1 MIMINIGVNYVVLLH
16 YIKITM
22 TYCDIFLHN
31 IIMYDMKN
39 VISCMHE
46 KTALTYI

>member
-1 MIMINIGVNYVVLLH
+1 MIMLNIGVNYVVLLH

-22 TYCDIFLHN
+22 SCYDIFLHD

-46 KTALTYI
+46 KTGLTYI